1 MPRRRQ
7 LLAWP
12 VGLALSLNL
21 APGLAGLAR
30 ASTQPEGAPPL
41 YPIRKGDL
49 HGLIDRQGKVLLP
62 AEFFKITLGDPL
74 ILVRKDNRTAFFDYL
89 GKMRI
94 EPQNAI
100 RGPFRNGLAP
110 SALADAPNKKR
121 WGYVN
126 GENRA
131 VIAAAYDSAE
141 PFSDGLAVVGLL
153 DAWGKLKFGAIERT
167 GKLVLAA
174 EHDKLL
180 NPSGGTVRTEQRE
193 QKPRIFDSAG
203 KDITP
208 PQIDFIGVAAEG
220 MVRVWSARAHGFM
233 TVQGVLTIAPRFENA
248 NEFSEGLARVRQE
261 GKYGFI
267 DKIGKFAVEP
277 RWSAAESFSD
287 GLALVR
293 EVAGGPQMFI
303 DKSGNVAL
311 RPQAERVSSFTEGL
325 AVVRNGNKYGYMDK
339 KGGLA
344 LEARFD
350 FAAPFHQGLAYVN
363 LGREAAYITPQG
375 AEVWRGP
382 RA

>member
-1 MPRRRQ
+1 MRRRR
-7 LLAWP
+7 LLTLP
-12 VGLALSLNL
+12 LGLGLTLSL
-21 APGLAGLAR
+21 ATGLSGRAR
-30 ASTQPEGAPPL
+30 ATTKPDGAPPL
-41 YPIRKGDL
+41 YPIRLRDQ

-62 AEFFKITLGDPL
+62 AEFAEVTLGDPL
-74 ILVRKDNRTAFFDYL
+74 ILVRKENKTAFFDYQ

-94 EPQNAI
+94 EPQGAI
-100 RGPFRNGLAP
+100 GGPFRNGLAP
-110 SALADAPNKKR
+110 SSLDDGQGKKR
-121 WGYVN
+121 MGYVN
-126 GENRA
+126 GEKRT
-131 VIAAAYDSAE
+131 VIAPTFDAAD
-141 PFSDGLAVVGLL
+141 PFSDALAVVGVA
-153 DAWGKLKFGAIERT
+153 DAWGKLRYGAIDTT

-174 EHDKLL
+174 EHEKLL
-180 NPSGGTVRTEQRE
+180 KPSGGTVRTEQRE

-208 PQIDFIGVAAEG
+208 PQIDFIGIAAEG
-220 MVRVWSARAHGFM
+220 MVRVWTARAQGFM
-233 TVQGVLTIAPRFENA
+233 TVQGVLAIAPRFENA
-248 NEFSEGLARVRQE
+248 NEFSEGLSRVRQE

-267 DKIGKFAVEP
+267 DKSGKFAVEP
-277 RWSAAESFSD
+277 RWAAAESFSD

-293 EVAGGPQMFI
+293 ESAGGPQLFI

-311 RPQAERVSSFTEGL
+311 RAQGERVLSFTEGL
-325 AVVRNGNKYGYMDK
+325 AVVRNGNKYGYIDK
-339 KGGLA
+339 KGGMA